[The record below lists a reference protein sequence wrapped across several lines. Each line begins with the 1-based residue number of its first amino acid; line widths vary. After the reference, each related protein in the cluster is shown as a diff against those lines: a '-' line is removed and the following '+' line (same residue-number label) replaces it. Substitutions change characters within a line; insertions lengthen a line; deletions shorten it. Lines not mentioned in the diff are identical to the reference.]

1 MAVERFAKHGAVALV
16 ENTAATFREHADA
29 DEAYVRGRVEGL
41 AAQAAAGAGSDPT
54 RLQLV
59 RSACHALFVDAA
71 GARIRGNE
79 EDYYN
84 PSNSFLSAVLR
95 RSLGIPITMCTL
107 LAAVCS
113 RLGVTLRPVSFPM
126 TFHLLLEP
134 DRMRG
139 PPEAVFV
146 DAFGGG
152 ELRSREEMIAWLRER
167 QYTGPV
173 DGGWF
178 EPCEASE
185 VWARMLRNLIA
196 QKPPPEATQAS
207 ISLSD
212 QSSDEAQ

>member
-71 GARIRGNE
+71 GACIRGNE

-134 DRMRG
+134 DRRLRVGSRRSSSPPQHARG
-139 PPEAVFV
+139 WENVV
-146 DAFGGG
+146 WT
-152 ELRSREEMIAWLRER
+152 AW
-167 QYTGPV
+167 T
-173 DGGWF
+173 
-178 EPCEASE
+178 ASE
-185 VWARMLRNLIA
+185 RGVRSGWYLVRGVEFFVRGVSQICTCCGFFCTWRR
-196 QKPPPEATQAS
+196 EF
-207 ISLSD
+207 
-212 QSSDEAQ
+212 